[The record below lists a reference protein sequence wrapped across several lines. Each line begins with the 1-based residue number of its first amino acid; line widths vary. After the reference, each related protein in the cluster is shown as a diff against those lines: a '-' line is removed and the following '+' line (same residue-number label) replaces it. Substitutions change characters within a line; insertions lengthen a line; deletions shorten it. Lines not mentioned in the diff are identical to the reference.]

1 MAVSIPVFQ
10 GETGCQCIY
19 SGLNQKCFIISFL
32 FVTMI
37 QNKQLIKYFP
47 SIACVEYFEEWL
59 RKTCINSYHVIQGE
73 AWRGYL
79 FVGFQVLQ
87 PSRNFYTWEYVHA
100 SIFFSVWDFRD
111 WCPSTWSFLGTK
123 HCTAAVT
130 LVLKHALQLHTW
142 APLKHHVMMCSN
154 CYWVFSKVRKH
165 EDCILQHILPSCTP
179 LLFWVCVAE
188 FG

>member
-100 SIFFSVWDFRD
+100 SIFFLYGISENDVQVPD
-111 WCPSTWSFLGTK
+111 
-123 HCTAAVT
+123 H
-130 LVLKHALQLHTW
+130 
-142 APLKHHVMMCSN
+142 
-154 CYWVFSKVRKH
+154 
-165 EDCILQHILPSCTP
+165 
-179 LLFWVCVAE
+179 FWVQNTALLQWLC
-188 FG
+188 F